1 MMKSKMN
8 IDGCERPQSP
18 FLKVEMHLH

>member
-18 FLKVEMHLH
+18 FLKVEMHLY

>member
-1 MMKSKMN
+1 MKSKMN